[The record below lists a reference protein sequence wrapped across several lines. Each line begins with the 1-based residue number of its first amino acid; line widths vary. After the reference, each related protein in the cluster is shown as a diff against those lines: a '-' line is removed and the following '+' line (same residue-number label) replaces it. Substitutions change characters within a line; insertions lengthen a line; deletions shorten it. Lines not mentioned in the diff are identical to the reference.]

1 MTQYVITIDKVRLL
15 AAETLPQAKAKAE
28 KELQDG
34 AAEAVIER
42 HTSERVMVL
51 TRKEADDETR

>member
-15 AAETLPQAKAKAE
+15 KAETLPQAKAMAE
-28 KELQDG
+28 KALQDG
-34 AAEAVIER
+34 ATEAVIER

>member
-15 AAETLPQAKAKAE
+15 EAE
-28 KELQDG
+28 KALQDG
-34 AAEAVIER
+34 ATEAVIER

-51 TRKEADDETR
+51 TRKEAEQ

>member
-15 AAETLPQAKAKAE
+15 AAETLPQAREMAE
-28 KELQDG
+28 KALQDG
-34 AAEAVIER
+34 ATEAVIEK

-51 TRKEADDETR
+51 TRKEAAQ

>member
-15 AAETLPQAKAKAE
+15 AAETLTEAKAMAE
-28 KELQDG
+28 KALQEG
-34 AAEAVIER
+34 ATEAVIER

-51 TRKEADDETR
+51 TRKEAAQ